1 MMVKSEV
8 MTSREVMAYLKISK
22 PTLYRMIRLGDLRA
36 VKIGKNYRFLKEDI
50 EGLLRTETKNGEQ

>member
-1 MMVKSEV
+1 MLVKNEV

-36 VKIGKNYRFLKEDI
+36 VKIGKNYRFLKADI
-50 EGLLRTETKNGEQ
+50 EQLLRTETKNGEQ